1 MQGDSDRKIQVPP
14 TNRQAGQERMRNA
27 SAGLKMPGSDVS
39 VDSKVREHRMQQERL
54 TREEM
59 EQKRREA
66 RRRQL
71 ESGRTAHEDDRIKRE
86 EETGSMKQEE
96 KRPLSKKEIAWKKKI
111 KKLWLILAGEVIALA
126 LLMVGFVVNY
136 VNSKMNQMNINEL
149 DENEI
154 LMNEG
159 LSNVTKEEYTTIA
172 LFGLDS
178 RDVTSD
184 KGNRSDCIIIAAINN
199 KTKEVRLISIFRDT
213 YLQVADRGGDYD
225 GVYTK
230 VTHAYA
236 YGGPKAAIETLNKN
250 LDLQITEYAT
260 VNFASL
266 TKVIDDLGGVVVNVD
281 EDERQ
286 SINIWLPE
294 TASIAGMSYSNV
306 YETGDIVLDGL
317 QATTYCRIRNIGQGD
332 IDRAGRQREVIGAI
346 LDKAKQSDLVTLNKV
361 IDDVLP
367 DVSTSLTKKEMLGLL
382 SGVFDYTISE
392 GEGFPFIYKL
402 TMVDNLSVEV
412 PADLEKNVELLHQYL
427 YDAVLPD
434 TTISASTDTATD
446 EEGNPVTGST
456 AGTTE
461 QIDASKIYEPSY
473 EVKNISDAIKNY
485 TGVVAPE
492 DPDFRG
498 GF

>member
-1 MQGDSDRKIQVPP
+1 MRGDTDKIQVPP
-14 TNRQAGQERMRNA
+14 TKRQTGQERMKHA
-27 SAGLKMPGSDVS
+27 SAGLMMPGSDVS
-39 VDSKVREHRMQQERL
+39 VESRVRERQRQQEELER
-54 TREEM
+54 R
-59 EQKRREA
+59 RREA
-66 RRRQL
+66 RKRQL
-71 ESGRTAHEDDRIKRE
+71 ESGRTAYEGDGINLE
-86 EETGSMKQEE
+86 EEAGTMRQEE
-96 KRPLSKKEIAWKKKI
+96 KKVLSKKERAWKKKI
-111 KKLWLILAGEVIALA
+111 KKLWLILASEVIVLA
-126 LLMVGFVVNY
+126 LLMIGFVVNY
-136 VNSKMNQMNINEL
+136 VNSKMDQMNINEI

-154 LMNEG
+154 LINDG
-159 LSNVTKEEYTTIA
+159 LSTLTKEEYTTIA

-184 KGNRSDCIIIAAINN
+184 TGNRSDCIIIAAINN
-199 KTKEVRLISIFRDT
+199 KTKEVRLISVFRDT

-294 TASIAGMSYSNV
+294 TASIAGMSYTNV

-346 LDKAKQSDLVTLNKV
+346 LDKAKQSDFVTLNKV
-361 IDDVLP
+361 IDDILP
-367 DVSTSLTKKEMLGLL
+367 DVSTSLTKKEMLALL
-382 SGVFDYTISE
+382 SGVFDYTITE

-402 TMVDNLSVEV
+402 TMVDGLSVEV
-412 PADLEKNVELLHQYL
+412 PAELDRNVELLHQYL
-427 YDAVLPD
+427 YDAVISD
-434 TTISASTDTATD
+434 STASASTDTATD
-446 EEGNPVTGST
+446 ENGNPVTGST

-461 QIDASKIYEPSY
+461 QVDESKRYEPSY
-473 EVKNISDAIKNY
+473 EVQNISNTIKEY
-485 TGVVAPE
+485 TGVEAPE

>member
-1 MQGDSDRKIQVPP
+1 
-14 TNRQAGQERMRNA
+14 
-27 SAGLKMPGSDVS
+27 
-39 VDSKVREHRMQQERL
+39 
-54 TREEM
+54 
-59 EQKRREA
+59 
-66 RRRQL
+66 
-71 ESGRTAHEDDRIKRE
+71 
-86 EETGSMKQEE
+86 
-96 KRPLSKKEIAWKKKI
+96 
-111 KKLWLILAGEVIALA
+111 
-126 LLMVGFVVNY
+126 
-136 VNSKMNQMNINEL
+136 
-149 DENEI
+149 
-154 LMNEG
+154 
-159 LSNVTKEEYTTIA
+159 
-172 LFGLDS
+172 
-178 RDVTSD
+178 
-184 KGNRSDCIIIAAINN
+184 
-199 KTKEVRLISIFRDT
+199 
-213 YLQVADRGGDYD
+213 
-225 GVYTK
+225 
-230 VTHAYA
+230 
-236 YGGPKAAIETLNKN
+236 
-250 LDLQITEYAT
+250 
-260 VNFASL
+260 
-266 TKVIDDLGGVVVNVD
+266 
-281 EDERQ
+281 
-286 SINIWLPE
+286 
-294 TASIAGMSYSNV
+294 MSYSNV

-461 QIDASKIYEPSY
+461 QVDASKIYEPSY